1 MGAFVFDYFTKKSGY
16 MMSMGA
22 PQCRHTNVGGLDPL
36 ALVVSN

>member
-1 MGAFVFDYFTKKSGY
+1 MCGARAKVS